1 MAVSHRTSG
10 DYRGKVAVVTGA
22 SSGLGRQ
29 LALDLAAAGAVV
41 VGMAR
46 REPELRELTDEMRR
60 SSPRSGHVV
69 CDVGGAG
76 LADAMATIERDYGP
90 VDVLINNAATDLKVG
105 LRDIAVEDYRHLM
118 DANFF
123 SAVTA
128 TLAVLPGMIERG
140 AGVVAMVSSD
150 GGRLPGSG
158 PGSYPASKAAL
169 GAFAESVS
177 YRVRRKGVRVHV
189 VYPAFMPTAM
199 GLAALDRGLRTPPFF
214 ARRSVEQVS
223 KLVLGKLAG
232 PRFEINAA
240 RVIVWATVF
249 RAVMP
254 RLYQRLRSGR

>member
-1 MAVSHRTSG
+1 M

-29 LALDLAAAGAVV
+29 LALDLAVAGAVV
-41 VGMAR
+41 VGVAR
-46 REPELRELTDEMRR
+46 REPELRQLAEEMRR
-60 SSPRSGHVV
+60 TSPRSGYLVF
-69 CDVGGAG
+69 DVAAGDLGA
-76 LADAMATIERDYGP
+76 AMASLEEGYGP
-90 VDVLINNAATDLKVG
+90 VDVLVNNAAMDLKVG
-105 LRDIAVEDYRHLM
+105 LRDITVEDYRDLM
-118 DANFF
+118 EANFL
-123 SAVTA
+123 SAVSA

-140 AGVVAMVSSD
+140 RGVVAMVSSD

-158 PGSYPASKAAL
+158 PGAYPASKAAL

-177 YRVRRKGVRVHV
+177 YRVRRKGVRVHL

-214 ARRSVEQVS
+214 ARRRVEQVS
-223 KLVLGKLAG
+223 RLVVRKLGG
-232 PRFEINAA
+232 PHFEINAA

-254 RLYQRLRSGR
+254 RLYQRLRSSR

>member
-1 MAVSHRTSG
+1 M
-10 DYRGKVAVVTGA
+10 DFRGKVAVVTGA

-41 VGMAR
+41 VGVAR
-46 REPELRELTDEMRR
+46 REPELRDLADEMKKV
-60 SSPRSGHVV
+60 SPRSGYLV
-69 CDVGGAG
+69 CDVSGGGA
-76 LADAMATIERDYGP
+76 ATAMATIEERYGP
-90 VDVLINNAATDLKVG
+90 IDILVNNAAADLKVG
-105 LRDIAVEDYRHLM
+105 LRDITLEDYRHLIE
-118 DANFF
+118 ANFL
-123 SAVTA
+123 SAVGA

-158 PGSYPASKAAL
+158 PGAYPASKAAL

-177 YRVRRKGVRVHV
+177 YRVRNKGVRVHL

-214 ARRSVEQVS
+214 ARRTVPQVS
-223 KLVLGKLAG
+223 RLVLRKLG
-232 PRFEINAA
+232 GSHFEINAA

-254 RLYQRLRSGR
+254 RLFQRLRSSR

>member
-1 MAVSHRTSG
+1 MSHRAG
-10 DYRGKVAVVTGA
+10 VDYRGKVAVVTGA

-41 VGMAR
+41 VGVAR
-46 REPELRELTDEMRR
+46 REPELRELADEMRR
-60 SSPRSGHVV
+60 MSPRSGYVV
-69 CDVGGAG
+69 FDVAAGDLGA
-76 LADAMATIERDYGP
+76 AMASIEETYGP
-90 VDVLINNAATDLKVG
+90 VDVLVNNAAMDLKVG
-105 LRDIAVEDYRHLM
+105 LRDITVEDYRDLM
-118 DANFF
+118 EANFL
-123 SAVTA
+123 SAVSA

-140 AGVVAMVSSD
+140 RGVVAMVSSD

-158 PGSYPASKAAL
+158 PGAYPASKAAL

-214 ARRSVEQVS
+214 ARRTVEQVS
-223 KLVLGKLAG
+223 KLVVRKLGG

-240 RVIVWATVF
+240 RAIVWATVF

-254 RLYQRLRSGR
+254 RLYQRLRTSR